1 MNNKIIVIGIIFV
14 LLFTVNFNLNNSHA
28 SLNMLY
34 QASIILV
41 NNQNVSTPNPF
52 QQMIKLNESNY
63 KGYMIYNGSFANFEF
78 VYGNGTVIPA
88 WIESNNSGILTVWL
102 KIHSIPASSSIT
114 IYIDFVSLTTNLL
127 SSSGATGIGEAPQL
141 SPTYGQ
147 YDNGASVFNFYDNF
161 SGTSLNTSKWAIV
174 SAPPSGVITVNNG
187 VSIIN
192 TQNNIYYVSS
202 APFIAPYVIDM
213 GGILGITADDGPW
226 FDLESTTSTANTGY
240 LWATRGSNFGQNDQ
254 VLTDSNGSYSIF
266 ASASG
271 YSGGSNFT
279 VYTLEDI
286 GGSSGTIDTFVN
298 YNFWFSGISITFTHS
313 GYFSPFRHYNPNT
326 PATTLYW
333 VRVRAYPL
341 NGVMPSVSFGTLS
354 PITKVSKIEKMNI
367 HAKIYALN
375 LSLPEEWGVY
385 GFLNYTIYGN
395 NYSIPVSNLTNN
407 YYLNLSISYNFSV
420 TNNTTLQYNLSLYAY
435 KLQDYIAIN
444 HLNYR
449 GRLNVITTQKEYN
462 ITLND
467 SIIKFENINNFYYF
481 WDNYGY
487 KIIGTIIII
496 GLFLFFISR
505 LRRMR

>member
-34 QASIILV
+34 QAPIILI
-41 NNQNVSTPNPF
+41 NNQNVSTPDPF

-63 KGYMIYNGSFANFEF
+63 KGYIIYNGSFANFEF

-88 WIESNNSGILTVWL
+88 WIESNNSGTLIIWL
-102 KIHSIPASSSIT
+102 KIHSISASSSLT
-114 IYIDFVSLTTNLL
+114 IYIDFASLTTNLL
-127 SSSGATGIGEAPQL
+127 SGSGTTGIGEAPQL
-141 SPTYGQ
+141 SKTYAQ
-147 YDNGASVFNFYDNF
+147 YDDGASVFNNYWNF
-161 SGTSLNTSKWAIV
+161 IGTTISPVWTQVL
-174 SAPPSGVITVNNG
+174 PSGATI
-187 VSIIN
+187 
-192 TQNNIYYVSS
+192 TQNN
-202 APFIAPYVIDM
+202 
-213 GGILGITADDGPW
+213 GITFITSSSIGYVGLILINGIPSPQI
-226 FDLESTTSTANTGY
+226 LEGDVTSWSGIAAGLAEQNGSAGNEPMYIFNGWTAGYEGYSSSTSQGMIGGFSSLSTT
-240 LWATRGSNFGQNDQ
+240 
-254 VLTDSNGSYSIF
+254 F
-266 ASASG
+266 AFTSG
-271 YSGGSNFT
+271 IEGLAWVGNSQEVWYN
-279 VYTLEDI
+279 
-286 GGSSGTIDTFVN
+286 N
-298 YNFWFSGISITFTHS
+298 YNAYTTSSNVAGNLPSTINPSFGIYANSLSTSITFQWLRT
-313 GYFSPFRHYNPNT
+313 
-326 PATTLYW
+326 
-333 VRVRAYPL
+333 RAYPP

-354 PITKVSKIEKMNI
+354 PIFKVSKSEEMNI

-467 SIIKFENINNFYYF
+467 SIIKFENVNNFYYF

-487 KIIGTIIII
+487 KVIGSIIII